1 MLVSRNELV
10 SIGRTT
16 YARRELLSEAIISVA
31 KQSYRNIEVI
41 IGNDNPS
48 RLLTFDDLGINEDP
62 RIRIVNH
69 PKNLGE
75 LSNLNWLLSHAKGQF
90 FTWLADDDLLHSQ
103 HIEILAKGLNSNENV
118 VASFTGY
125 TSNVSDFSKIENI
138 STVEIEF
145 TAFSTKDFI
154 SNYSSRDI
162 KIVGCYGLFQRNQLL
177 LAGGF
182 KQLGEGFSPYSD
194 TLIPVLMSK
203 IGQIAVSSHPTAF
216 FRSHSGSMSNT
227 FTDLDSYLTA
237 ESDFIENI
245 WPAISGFP
253 EFHSERIL
261 LNFSSWFIDNHLT
274 LISRSKAS
282 TLVND
287 ILAFIHTSKVNR
299 VLFLKYNLRIKNSY
313 VSSILTFVKHRVRV
327 RLNFMKD

>member
-10 SIGRTT
+10 SIGITT
-16 YARRELLSEAIISVA
+16 YDRRELLSEAIISVA

-48 RLLTFDDLGINEDP
+48 RFLTFDDLGINADP

-69 PKNLGE
+69 QKNLGE

-90 FTWLADDDLLHSQ
+90 FTWLADDDLIHSQ

-125 TSNVSDFSKIENI
+125 TSNLSEISKIENT
-138 STVEIEF
+138 STAEIEF

-154 SNYSSRDI
+154 ANYSSRDI

-177 LAGGF
+177 LAGAF

-253 EFHSERIL
+253 EVHSERIL
-261 LNFSSWFIDNHLT
+261 LNFSSWFRDNHLT
-274 LISRSKAS
+274 
-282 TLVND
+282 V
-287 ILAFIHTSKVNR
+287 ILRGSEMGIVGLLCAWINACKERIMLFEKTGTKIYIGFVPGLFI
-299 VLFLKYNLRIKNSY
+299 LLKHQIRKKFNS
-313 VSSILTFVKHRVRV
+313 
-327 RLNFMKD
+327 